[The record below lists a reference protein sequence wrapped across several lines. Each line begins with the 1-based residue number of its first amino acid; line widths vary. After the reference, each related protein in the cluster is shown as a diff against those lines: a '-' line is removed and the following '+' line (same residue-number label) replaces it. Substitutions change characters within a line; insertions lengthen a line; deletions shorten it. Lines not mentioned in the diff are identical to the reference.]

1 MDIDDTL
8 KKVANKY
15 NLDSIG
21 VFGSRARGDFREDSD
36 FDIFIIGDIS
46 LSNELRLEDELAKLV
61 DNDVD
66 LVKLDH
72 ELDRILAKNIMN
84 EAKVIYSKNNSY
96 ERFYNEIDS
105 FFIENSDF
113 IHLRERD
120 LFD

>member
-61 DNDVD
+61 NNDVD